1 MKISKKNSKFKI
13 FSVFL
18 AICIVSLFIYLGH
31 GKVFGQEA
39 NGFNIEV
46 SPGKVNL
53 SITPGDNYVQTFR
66 IGNYSGSTKT
76 FYIYV
81 RDFTVINEEGTPSFF
96 ENGQLSEEAQKFA
109 LSQWVQLPSESVVIE
124 NNQTKEINATISVP
138 ENAEAGGHYGA
149 FFVQTQAP
157 GATGTAVESIGRIA
171 SLMLVNVPGDVT
183 ENITITKAQTDKQIY
198 WQDNPN
204 IQFTTYLKNE
214 GNVHGIPVG
223 AFNISGGYGAKN
235 KSVIY
240 NQDQGAVL
248 PGAPERKISESFKLD
263 KKGSV
268 IPPIGKFTIDLVA
281 RYGTDNLPLETTINF
296 WLLPA
301 KFIAVSLLS
310 AIVILFVLWRAIVSF
325 RK

>member
-1 MKISKKNSKFKI
+1 MKVSKNNFKTKI
-13 FSVFL
+13 FSFFTATIL
-18 AICIVSLFIYLGH
+18 IYGFVYFGH
-31 GKVFGQEA
+31 QKVFGQESA
-39 NGFNIEV
+39 GFNVEV

-53 SITPGDNYVQTFR
+53 TINPGDNYVQTFR
-66 IGNYSGSTKT
+66 IGNYSGGTKT

-81 RDFTVINEEGTPSFF
+81 RDFTVINESGTPTFF
-96 ENGQLSEEAQKFA
+96 ENGDLNDEARKFA
-109 LSQWVQLPSESVVIE
+109 LSQWVKLPSESVVVE
-124 NNQTKEINATISVP
+124 NNQTKEVNATISVP

-157 GATGTAVESIGRIA
+157 DTTGTAVESIGRIA

-183 ENITITKAQTDKQIY
+183 ENIVITKAQTDKQVY

-204 IQFTTYLKNE
+204 ITFTTYLKNE

-240 NQDQGAVL
+240 NQNQGAVL
-248 PGAPERKISESFKLD
+248 PGAPERKISEAFKLD
-263 KKGSV
+263 KKGSL
-268 IPPIGKFTIDLVA
+268 IPPIGKFTLELVA
-281 RYGTDNLPLETTINF
+281 RYGTDNLPLETTISF

-310 AIVILFVLWRAIVSF
+310 AVVVLFVLWRALVSF

>member
-1 MKISKKNSKFKI
+1 MKISRKSNQSKFI
-13 FSVFL
+13 PIILTVLFASVFL
-18 AICIVSLFIYLGH
+18 VH
-31 GKVFGQEA
+31 NQVKGQET

-46 SPGKVNL
+46 SPSKVNL
-53 SITPGDNYVQTFR
+53 TIELGDNYVQTFR

-81 RDFTVINEEGTPSFF
+81 RDFTVINEEGTPTFF

-109 LSQWVQLPSESVVIE
+109 LSQWVNLPSESVEIE
-124 NNQTKEINATISVP
+124 NNQTVEVNATISVP

-183 ENITITKAQTDKQIY
+183 ESINITKASTDKQIY
-198 WQDNPN
+198 WQDNPT
-204 IQFTTYLKNE
+204 IEFTTYLKNE

-240 NQDQGAVL
+240 NQNQGAVL
-248 PGAPERKISESFKLD
+248 PGAPERKISETFKLD
-263 KKGSV
+263 KKGFL

-310 AIVILFVLWRAIVSF
+310 VIVFLFVLWRALVSF